1 MLKAQVTTGAANQ
14 QHREFARLALRH
26 VDELFAAA
34 LRMTKNEKDAED
46 LVQEAYLRAYT
57 FFHRFQEGS
66 NCRAWLFKI
75 LTNTFINGYRKQRKD
90 REITG
95 ALKIE
100 PTLPRHI
107 PADPPPPSADPG
119 ADQAGRYFGDEV
131 QAALAALPV
140 PFRTAVILADLHELS
155 YAEIASVMGCATGTV
170 MSRIFRARRLL
181 ANRLEQYAAERGVV
195 NQRRALAAA

>member
-1 MLKAQVTTGAANQ
+1 MLKALGTTGKSTE

-26 VDELFAAA
+26 VDELYAAA
-34 LRMTKNEKDAED
+34 MRMTKNEKDAED

-57 FFHRFQEGS
+57 FFHRFQAGS

-90 REITG
+90 RELNG

-100 PTLPRHI
+100 PSLPRHI
-107 PADPPPPSADPG
+107 PADPTPHNADPG
-119 ADQAGRYFGDEV
+119 LDRAGRYFGDEV

-140 PFRTAVILADLHELS
+140 TFRTAVILADLHELS

-181 ANRLEQYAAERGVV
+181 ASRLQQYAAERGVL
-195 NQRRALAAA
+195 NHRRALAA